1 VKEQVLPLLEHP
13 LQPLNVCLPSVVAEF
28 KHQVQAAS
36 IADLSQITPP
46 DEVMRRA
53 QRPLEMFFP
62 FDPYLLKRSSGA
74 LGLSTSYIRWRHG
87 HPRSSVHHGDC
98 GAGADSEDE
107 EIESEE
113 EAEEGE
119 GGGEQEL
126 DMDHNEVHSSSSA
139 SSSDD
144 EANTEDGSLKSS
156 VPSDDM
162 LSRPRLKAHAS
173 GLPHASSIP
182 RPLAHHHRHM
192 HHPLGLLN
200 HSMRAVGGGK
210 QARVVGSFD
219 PMGTSYSP
227 RNNTHG
233 VASSSNGG
241 SPPLGSSPL
250 VVDYHRGLHG
260 AGSLYAQ
267 SLSPMQMGT
276 PPIHHM
282 HSHLHARQT
291 LPTVATHK

>member
-1 VKEQVLPLLEHP
+1 
-13 LQPLNVCLPSVVAEF
+13 
-28 KHQVQAAS
+28 
-36 IADLSQITPP
+36 
-46 DEVMRRA
+46 M
-53 QRPLEMFFP
+53 
-62 FDPYLLKRSSGA
+62 
-74 LGLSTSYIRWRHG
+74 
-87 HPRSSVHHGDC
+87 
-98 GAGADSEDE
+98 
-107 EIESEE
+107 
-113 EAEEGE
+113 
-119 GGGEQEL
+119 QEL

-162 LSRPRLKAHAS
+162 LSRPRGLKGMPQPGFGSLALVWKKKHRMALQRLAGCLCVCVDHLPSVPGYSLPDPSPVPSSLSQSSILNILVYVCHRLKAHAS

-233 VASSSNGG
+233 VASSSNGW
-241 SPPLGSSPL
+241 
-250 VVDYHRGLHG
+250 V
-260 AGSLYAQ
+260 
-267 SLSPMQMGT
+267 
-276 PPIHHM
+276 
-282 HSHLHARQT
+282 
-291 LPTVATHK
+291 